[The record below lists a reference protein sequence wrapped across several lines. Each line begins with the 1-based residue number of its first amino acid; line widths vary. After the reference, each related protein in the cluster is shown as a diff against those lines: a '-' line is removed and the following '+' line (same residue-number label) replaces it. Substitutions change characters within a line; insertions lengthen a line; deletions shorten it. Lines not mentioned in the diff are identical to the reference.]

1 MTAFV
6 SPERATAAS
15 LTGAVGLLILAIAVV
30 MMVIAAPTQVHYGAH
45 SPAKPSAVQLTTDL
59 CHQLTSR
66 SDSTT
71 VYACLVGPWAKAK
84 EHATAF

>member
-6 SPERATAAS
+6 SPERAMAAS

-30 MMVIAAPTQVHYGAH
+30 MMVIAAPTQVHGAH
-45 SPAKPSAVQLTTDL
+45 NLAKPSAVQLTRDL
-59 CHQLTSR
+59 CHRLTSR

-71 VYACLVGPWAKAK
+71 VYACLAGPWAK
-84 EHATAF
+84 EHASAF

>member
-1 MTAFV
+1 MTALV

-30 MMVIAAPTQVHYGAH
+30 MMVIAAPTPVHNGAH
-45 SPAKPSAVQLTTDL
+45 NPAKPSAVQLTTDL
-59 CHQLTSR
+59 WHQLTSR

-71 VYACLVGPWAKAK
+71 VYTCLAAPWAK
-84 EHATAF
+84 EHPSAF

>member
-1 MTAFV
+1 MTALV

-15 LTGAVGLLILAIAVV
+15 LTGAAGLLVLAIAVV
-30 MMVIAAPTQVHYGAH
+30 MMVIAAPTQARQGTHNPVRH
-45 SPAKPSAVQLTTDL
+45 SAVQLTTDP

-66 SDSTT
+66 SNPTT
-71 VYACLVGPWAKAK
+71 LYARLAGPWAP

>member
-6 SPERATAAS
+6 SPERTTAVS
-15 LTGAVGLLILAIAVV
+15 LTGAVGLLILAISVV
-30 MMVIAAPTQVHYGAH
+30 MMVIAAPTQVRYGAH
-45 SPAKPSAVQLTTDL
+45 NPAKPSAVQLTTDL

-71 VYACLVGPWAKAK
+71 VYACLAAPWAKERAS
-84 EHATAF
+84 AF

>member
-15 LTGAVGLLILAIAVV
+15 STGAIGLLILAIAVV
-30 MMVIAAPTQVHYGAH
+30 MMVIAAPTHYGAH
-45 SPAKPSAVQLTTDL
+45 NPAKPSAVQLTTDL
-59 CHQLTSR
+59 CRQLTSR

-71 VYACLVGPWAKAK
+71 VYACLAGPFTRPDDPRA
-84 EHATAF
+84 